1 MFFVCVLAVPPPLP
15 GVQLRLRSGHVSF
28 KSIPEEPT
36 EGDKVEEVAK
46 EMGEVISGLAE
57 FKTELLQLHAMVRR
71 GGGGRVVWAYL
82 STFSSISQSPLLPQ
96 LLRNSDGVE
105 TSPTHEGEGEQG
117 TPVRGNQALSTLPST
132 TPTFSTPTPSTLTP
146 STLVSSTALKEK
158 EKEVR
163 NDCHGNGVSA
173 KKLL

>member
-71 GGGGRVVWAYL
+71 GEEVGWCDRISLLFHL
-82 STFSSISQSPLLPQ
+82 SHNLPYSP
-96 LLRNSDGVE
+96 SCC
-105 TSPTHEGEGEQG
+105 G
-117 TPVRGNQALSTLPST
+117 TLMV
-132 TPTFSTPTPSTLTP
+132 
-146 STLVSSTALKEK
+146 
-158 EKEVR
+158 
-163 NDCHGNGVSA
+163 
-173 KKLL
+173 